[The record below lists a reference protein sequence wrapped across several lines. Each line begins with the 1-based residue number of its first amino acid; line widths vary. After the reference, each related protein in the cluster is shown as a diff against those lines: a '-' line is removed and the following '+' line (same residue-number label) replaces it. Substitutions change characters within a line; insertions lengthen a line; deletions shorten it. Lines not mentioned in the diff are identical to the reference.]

1 MKFSLYQ
8 YFLAFTAIVFT
19 AACNNDLG
27 SPCDGD
33 AIATWKADGVAEEAR
48 VYTQAHTDSTL
59 YLNFAACGSTGNVV
73 GFDNIPYPPAA
84 GTYTLNTNV
93 KGIYLLG
100 VVERYQTNQQN
111 TGSLTI
117 TTVDTI
123 NKTLSGNFA
132 FTAKQDSGGGQKV
145 LTEGVITNARYAD

>member
-19 AACNNDLG
+19 AGCNNDLG
-27 SPCDGD
+27 SPCDGN
-33 AIATWKADGVAEEAR
+33 AIASWKANGLAEEAR
-48 VYTQAHTDSTL
+48 VYTQTNTDTTL

-73 GFDNIPYPPAA
+73 AFDNIPSPPVA
-84 GTYTLNTNV
+84 GTYMLNSNIQ
-93 KGIYLLG
+93 GIYLFG
-100 VVERYQTNQQN
+100 VVERYETSEQS

-132 FTAKQDSGGGQKV
+132 FTAKQDSGSAQKQI
-145 LTEGVITNARYAD
+145 TEGIITNARYAD